1 VKQGNI
7 PCWSLHRSRVH
18 IFRMRVDLYLIKLP
32 NTSEHSSS
40 CCDALLYCSTCLA
53 EIGCSTTSSVTTCEM
68 QVEEEIV
75 VSLIRRTRLH
85 EINQNGPA
93 LAHGARSRE

>member
-1 VKQGNI
+1 
-7 PCWSLHRSRVH
+7 
-18 IFRMRVDLYLIKLP
+18 MRVDLYLIKLP

-53 EIGCSTTSSVTTCEM
+53 EIGCSTTSSVTTCQM

-93 LAHGARSRE
+93 LPTEPVQGNRIDKPVAASRIVGTSGYL